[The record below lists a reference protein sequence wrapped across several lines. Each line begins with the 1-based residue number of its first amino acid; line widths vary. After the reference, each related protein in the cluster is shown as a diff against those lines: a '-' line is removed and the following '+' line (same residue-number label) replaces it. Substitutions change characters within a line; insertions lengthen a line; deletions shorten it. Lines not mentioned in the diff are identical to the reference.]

1 MYVSVNAK
9 GWGSYKGGVFDS
21 CSNGG
26 GHAVALIGYGTEDPS
41 GEDYWLIKN
50 SWGTSWGDQG
60 YMKISRKQECLPY
73 YASYPTVDCK
83 ICQSYIKRKIL
94 HN

>member
-21 CSNGG
+21 CINGG
-26 GHAVALIGYGTEDPS
+26 GHAVVLIGYGTEDPS

-50 SWGTSWGDQG
+50 SWGADWGDQG
-60 YMKISRKQECLPY
+60 YIRMARGANLCFIHWFG
-73 YASYPTVDCK
+73 AYPTVA
-83 ICQSYIKRKIL
+83 
-94 HN
+94 